1 MLKGVRLSDKK
12 IKRIVMERRKELCQT
27 FIKEH

>member
-1 MLKGVRLSDKK
+1 MLKGVKLSDK
-12 IKRIVMERRKELCQT
+12 KRIVMERRKELCQT